1 MTGDMGTGDMGSAT
15 TLMLWSH
22 GLAAIL
28 FFSAAAWQADRWR
41 DRAARTVIFACTT
54 TALWALAT
62 GLAGASAPIAQLA
75 ESVRNFAWLSFLFT
89 LLQRGGT
96 TYRALNTLYAVLAFT
111 VTATAI
117 SNLFELFDPA
127 LSRTIPTLLFSTFM
141 LRIAFAVGALVAVH
155 NLYTA
160 TTSGARAGVGLPLAA
175 LGILWGIDLTF
186 YALCWVEGGWAI
198 DFATLRGLVV
208 VALAPLIALAVRRNA
223 DWTIRLSR
231 TVAFRSIGLVAALAY
246 LGVVVASAYG
256 FEAMRGS
263 FAQGIPAF
271 LAVTAIG
278 LASATMLSPRARAWT
293 TVMLAKH
300 LFAHRYDYRAE
311 WLRFTDTLG
320 VPGPAAEPLDT
331 RIVKAVADIV
341 QSPGGLLLVPTGDG
355 LICQARWQWSTL
367 AVPLDAGTMALIDVL
382 AGGRIIDLDAVQ
394 TGRATDFEAA
404 AIPQWVLADRS
415 AWAIVPLVHFGR
427 LVGAVV
433 LERPLVLRPLD
444 WEDFDLLR
452 LAGRQVASYLAEA
465 GAQEA
470 LGDAARFD
478 EFNRRFAFI
487 MHDIKNLV
495 SQLTLVTRN
504 AERHAD
510 KPEFRADMIA
520 TLQSS
525 TARMNDLLARLSQRN
540 TGRSEEPREIA
551 LQTSVATVAAA
562 HRTRHPV
569 VVAGDFAALAVADPA
584 RLEQALSHLVQN
596 AIDVSPPTEPVTL
609 TMLATRHE
617 AGIEVSDRGSGM
629 TADFVRASLFKPF
642 ASTKSGGFGIGA
654 YEARALVLAMGGR
667 IAVATLPGEGTRMT
681 IWLPLAVPVAA
692 TSIHRRAA

>member
-1 MTGDMGTGDMGSAT
+1 VNDGNDTPT
-15 TLMLWSH
+15 MLLFWSH
-22 GLAAIL
+22 GLAAAL

-41 DRAARTVIFACTT
+41 DRAARTVILACAA
-54 TALWALAT
+54 TAVWALAT
-62 GLAGASAPIAQLA
+62 ALAGVAAPVAQLA
-75 ESVRNFAWLSFLFT
+75 ESIRNFAWLSFVYA

-96 TYRALNTLYAVLAFT
+96 TYRALSTLYSVLAFA

-117 SNLFELFDPA
+117 SNALELVDPV
-127 LSRTIPTLLFSTFM
+127 LSQTIPTLLFSTFM

-160 TTSGARAGVGLPLAA
+160 TTAGARAGVGLPLSA

-186 YALCWVEGGWAI
+186 YALCWVEGDWAT
-198 DFATLRGLVV
+198 DFATLRGFVAI
-208 VALAPLIALAVRRNA
+208 ALAPLIAIAVRRNA

-246 LGVVVASAYG
+246 LGIVVLSAQG
-256 FEAMRGS
+256 LEAMGGGYV
-263 FAQGIPAF
+263 QGVTA
-271 LAVTAIG
+271 LAVVTAIV
-278 LASATMLSPRARAWT
+278 LAGAVMMSPRARAWCN
-293 TVMLAKH
+293 VMLAKH

-320 VPGPAAEPLDT
+320 VPGAAAAPLET
-331 RIVKAVADIV
+331 RVVKAVADIV
-341 QSPGGLLLVPTGDG
+341 QAPGGLLLVPTTDG
-355 LICQARWQWSTL
+355 MAGQARWQWPTL
-367 AVPLDAGTMALIDVL
+367 TVPLDAGTAALVDVL
-382 AGGRIIDLDAVQ
+382 AGGRIVELGPLQA
-394 TGRATDFEAA
+394 GRGNYAEIV
-404 AIPQWVLADRS
+404 AIPQWILLESS
-415 AWAIVPLVHFGR
+415 AWAIVPLVHFDR
-427 LVGAVV
+427 LVGAVL
-433 LERPLVLRPLD
+433 LERPLIPRALD

-465 GAQEA
+465 RAQEA

-540 TGRSEEPREIA
+540 TGRSEEPRLLA
-551 LQTSVATVAAA
+551 LETSAASVAAA
-562 HRTRHPV
+562 HRARHPII
-569 VVAGDFAALAVADPA
+569 VAGDFAAVAIADPA

-596 AIDVSPPTEPVTL
+596 AIDASPPNEPVTL
-609 TMLATRHE
+609 TMMTSGNE
-617 AGIEVSDRGSGM
+617 AGIEVADRGTGM
-629 TADFVRASLFKPF
+629 TADFVRTLLFKPF

-654 YEARALVLAMGGR
+654 YEARVLVVAMGGR
-667 IAVATLPGEGTRMT
+667 MAIATSPGEGTRMT
-681 IWLPLAVPVAA
+681 IWLPAGARAA
-692 TSIHRRAA
+692 ARPTQRRAA